1 MTQYFR
7 RDLQVAL
14 GWTAPHFKAD
24 FAELKVSMANIDVEI
39 YYAAYA
45 DVDKYF
51 TRDTADPFSKDTMS
65 WNVLEPSKTQ
75 KQKGR

>member
-1 MTQYFR
+1 
-7 RDLQVAL
+7 
-14 GWTAPHFKAD
+14 
-24 FAELKVSMANIDVEI
+24 MANIDVEI

-51 TRDTADPFSKDTMS
+51 TRDTADPFSKDAMS